1 MKITLLPAIT
11 LGHQNNLKSPDIRLD
26 ELSYTTHIIGS
37 IHTQL
42 MESAKHTPFITI
54 SKLTGTTAQITE
66 QLKQLTQT
74 TPASSNCIIAV
85 GLNSAIDDGHYH
97 TPTGWTVINS
107 PQSRESERLATALAQ
122 ASIDILGSRAIS
134 PQGQMPSHRYINQA
148 AILDTIQA
156 PAVLTLNLYQDNRR
170 DTAYLLS
177 DKGRQAIIDQH
188 VKGKI
193 FNLAIMNNKSLMKLA
208 AKCVPNVLIRTKSV
222 DYETDAVIYLL
233 GKNGIELIDSN
244 NAEWLVV
251 DKDGRS
257 YSFYSNSDWNV
268 CVYDAIDR
276 SESTGKENGGY
287 AWDYDGSGVTIVDH
301 EAEEHSM
308 YLPHWIASP
317 LPSLDFHVHPSGNLQ
332 ASEDDYNT
340 WTNKPWGVTHDS

>member
-1 MKITLLPAIT
+1 M
-11 LGHQNNLKSPDIRLD
+11 QRSRKSA
-26 ELSYTTHIIGS
+26 E
-37 IHTQL
+37 
-42 MESAKHTPFITI
+42 
-54 SKLTGTTAQITE
+54 
-66 QLKQLTQT
+66 
-74 TPASSNCIIAV
+74 
-85 GLNSAIDDGHYH
+85 
-97 TPTGWTVINS
+97 
-107 PQSRESERLATALAQ
+107 
-122 ASIDILGSRAIS
+122 
-134 PQGQMPSHRYINQA
+134 
-148 AILDTIQA
+148 
-156 PAVLTLNLYQDNRR
+156 NR
-170 DTAYLLS
+170 
-177 DKGRQAIIDQH
+177 
-188 VKGKI
+188 
-193 FNLAIMNNKSLMKLA
+193 KSLMKLA

-222 DYETDAVIYLL
+222 DYETDAVSYLL

-340 WTNKPWGVTHDS
+340 WTNKPWGLHMIVNCNGDFWVYGW